1 MSGTKHEKTVLI
13 ILSYIIGFT
22 SGLMAVNLF
31 SYSAPIHE
39 PIMIEAMVDNTESE
53 ALEVPTQ
60 NPVSEVPAVEPVGEI
75 VTYVDGRLYATVGD
89 SKVVLSINVDNLGEE
104 VPEEFVSQGTHISE
118 PFYLSSP
125 DGLYVYFCEQQS
137 TDESCVS
144 YVYDTTSSLIQPV
157 TALSQKI
164 DVSNEEASSATW
176 SEGSLQVGSFVS
188 VSLSET
194 PWVVEAR

>member
-13 ILSYIIGFT
+13 ILTYIIGFT

-31 SYSAPIHE
+31 SYSVPIQE
-39 PIMIEAMVDNTESE
+39 PIMMEEIINTPEPE

-60 NPVSEVPAVEPVGEI
+60 NPVSEVPAVEPVGEM

-89 SKVVLSINVDNLGEE
+89 SKVVLSISVVSLGEE

-125 DGLYVYFCEQQS
+125 DGLYVYFCEQQG

-164 DVSNEEASSATW
+164 DVSNEEASIATW
-176 SEGSLQVGSFVS
+176 SEGSLRVGSFVS
-188 VSLSET
+188 VSSSES